1 MIKKTKVGQVV
12 STKMDKTV
20 VITVETPKRH
30 PLYKKVIR
38 TNKRY
43 KAHDEKN
50 ECRLTD
56 TVKIEECRPLSKEKR
71 WRVVEVIVRGEALEY
86 TPKQVT
92 EATQVMPDKPVEEVM
107 VEAAPEVEAVV
118 EVEAAPEAEV
128 EFEAEAAPEAEI
140 EVEAEAAPEAEAEV
154 VAEVEAEAEPEAE
167 IETETEAVVDAAD
180 EPEAAPDAE
189 TESETK

>member
-92 EATQVMPDKPVEEVM
+92 EATQVMPDKPVEEAPAA

-128 EFEAEAAPEAEI
+128 E
-140 EVEAEAAPEAEAEV
+140 VEAEAVPEAEAEV

-167 IETETEAVVDAAD
+167 IETETEAVAEVAD
-180 EPEAAPDAE
+180 EPEAAPEAE